1 MIRTSVVDY
10 RVSPELETDVKS
22 LRTKAGAVGLIG
34 LALTIV
40 GAFVDKDQF
49 FRSYLYAF
57 VFWVGLSVGCMA
69 WLMIQYLTGGAWG
82 VMIRRVCESS
92 VKTLPLWLLLF
103 VPLIFGIPYLYGNL
117 TIAGP
122 DGGSWANPAL
132 VARDAVLG
140 HKAAYLNTPF
150 WIARGFIYLG
160 VWAFCGWFFNSQSDR
175 EDREGGLGPNHA

>member
-1 MIRTSVVDY
+1 MTTASVDY
-10 RVSPELETDVKS
+10 RVSPELAHDIKS
-22 LRTKAGAVGLIG
+22 LRTKAG
-34 LALTIV
+34 LAGVVFLAITIL
-40 GAFVDKDQF
+40 GAFLDTGQF
-49 FRSYLYAF
+49 FRSYLFSF
-57 VFWVGLSVGCMA
+57 VFWLGLSVGCMA

-82 VMIRRVCESS
+82 VMIRRVCESA

-132 VARDAVLG
+132 VARDAVLR

-150 WIARGFIYLG
+150 WIARGFLYLG
-160 VWAFCGWFFNSQSDR
+160 VWSFCAWFFNSQSDR
-175 EDREGGLGPNHA
+175 EDREGGLGTNRA